1 MYIRI
6 MYNFRRDE
14 RRIREEI
21 YLFFYFLIEDEW
33 ITAAFS
39 LKIAIFLSRLF
50 WEKKQ
55 KIAMLWAAN

>member
-1 MYIRI
+1 MKGGSEKKYI
-6 MYNFRRDE
+6 F
-14 RRIREEI
+14 
-21 YLFFYFLIEDEW
+21 FFYFLIEDEW